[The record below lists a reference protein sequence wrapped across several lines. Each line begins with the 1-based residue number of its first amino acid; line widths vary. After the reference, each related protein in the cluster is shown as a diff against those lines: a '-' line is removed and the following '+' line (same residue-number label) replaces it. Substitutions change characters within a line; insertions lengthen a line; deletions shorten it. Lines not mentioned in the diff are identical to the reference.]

1 MATDKNNQYLVTGDV
16 DGLLKVWEII
26 EYATKAVDSPITET
40 PRKIMLYYSKVKK
53 VIKYL
58 FLGFT

>member
-26 EYATKAVDSPITET
+26 EYATHTVDTTVTEP
-40 PRKIMLYYSKVKK
+40 PRMLLCLHLTQ
-53 VIKYL
+53 I
-58 FLGFT
+58 